1 MDNKNV
7 QKNGLTKLLR
17 NSYRVFIGTLVLAVI
32 AELIGSKTIRF
43 GPLIIAI
50 VPMMYSLVMGTVLG
64 KDLLGFF
71 TEEESET
78 ASQFASIAISLFMA
92 KLGISAGGSFTEL
105 VEVGPALIL
114 QEFGNIGTIF
124 ISVPVAVAL
133 GLGRKQIVGATHSIN
148 RESNLALITSVYG
161 GNSKEMEGTL
171 SVYLVGT
178 LIGTAI
184 FGLIA
189 SITAS
194 TNLFHP
200 MALGMASGV
209 GSGTRMAAAVA
220 TLSEIYPEWTEQISM
235 LGGASDV
242 LTGIDG
248 VIFGLFIGLP
258 LTNKYTD
265 FWIRRI
271 KRKEIEGVEKN
282 EN

>member
-1 MDNKNV
+1 LDNKNV
-7 QKNGLTKLLR
+7 QKNVVARLLK
-17 NSYRVFIGTLVLAVI
+17 NSYRVFIGTLILVII

-43 GPLIIAI
+43 GPLIIVI

-78 ASQFASIAISLFMA
+78 ASQFASIAITLFMA
-92 KLGISAGGSFTEL
+92 KLGISAGGNFTKL

-124 ISVPVAVAL
+124 ASVPVAVAL
-133 GLGRKQIVGATHSIN
+133 GLGRNQIVGATHSIN
-148 RESNLALITSVYG
+148 RETNLALITSVYG
-161 GNSKEMEGTL
+161 GNSEEMEGTL
-171 SVYLVGT
+171 SVYLVGS

-209 GSGTRMAAAVA
+209 GSGSRMAAAVA
-220 TLSEIYPEWTEQISM
+220 TLSEIYTEWAEEISM

-248 VIFGLFIGLP
+248 VLFGLFIGLP

-265 FWIRRI
+265 FWIKML
-271 KRKEIEGVEKN
+271 KRKEIKEVEKN